1 MVDDAETEDFGWN
14 LISPG
19 MNMKNNGCARE
30 DTELLQC
37 LRDFYYTYT
46 VGQRRNYTY
55 AFKRTEIFRV
65 DEETDA
71 LTEEKLYTHWS
82 DFEESDKAELKQ
94 FIDEKV
100 FRKVKL
106 SELPETV
113 ALVDAT

>member
-1 MVDDAETEDFGWN
+1 MEPHQSWYEHEEQWMCKRRHRTTPMPTRLLLHLHCRTEAQ
-14 LISPG
+14 LYI
-19 MNMKNNGCARE
+19 
-30 DTELLQC
+30 C
-37 LRDFYYTYT
+37 L
-46 VGQRRNYTY
+46 
-55 AFKRTEIFRV
+55 KRTEIFRV

>member
-1 MVDDAETEDFGWN
+1 MPTRLLLHLHCRTEAQ
-14 LISPG
+14 LYI
-19 MNMKNNGCARE
+19 
-30 DTELLQC
+30 C
-37 LRDFYYTYT
+37 L
-46 VGQRRNYTY
+46 
-55 AFKRTEIFRV
+55 KRTEIFRV